1 VQELKR
7 ELADGTQQ
15 PHPGFLWDL
24 GPSKHSGIF
33 PIFIYDVA
41 SVLGLPVGIEA
52 GETEIHL
59 YLCGKG
65 IKAKGKHLKIGEGLE
80 SDKGANAPIYD
91 KAEVQSAL
99 YAMAARAK
107 RWDMEFEA
115 SLELYRMAL
124 AVCPENAEA
133 RCGAAGALLELGRSG
148 DALAEAKIAISLEP
162 YLAEAHGYAG
172 LALRRMGD
180 NYGAIERY
188 ADAAEFASTAAKKSA
203 YQYNL
208 AVSCFSLGQLN
219 DAKNSCTQSIRND
232 SGNADAYRLRSQINL
247 ELGLERQ
254 AGEDMRAYERLTGK
268 KGNP

>member
-1 VQELKR
+1 
-7 ELADGTQQ
+7 
-15 PHPGFLWDL
+15 
-24 GPSKHSGIF
+24 
-33 PIFIYDVA
+33 
-41 SVLGLPVGIEA
+41 
-52 GETEIHL
+52 
-59 YLCGKG
+59 
-65 IKAKGKHLKIGEGLE
+65 
-80 SDKGANAPIYD
+80 
-91 KAEVQSAL
+91 
-99 YAMAARAK
+99 
-107 RWDMEFEA
+107 
-115 SLELYRMAL
+115 
-124 AVCPENAEA
+124 
-133 RCGAAGALLELGRSG
+133 
-148 DALAEAKIAISLEP
+148 
-162 YLAEAHGYAG
+162 
-172 LALRRMGD
+172 MGD